1 MRRQPW
7 RMTFR
12 YAAEGVM
19 YALRTQIN
27 MRIHV
32 VLAFLVIAAGLSLRI
47 SRLDWLFVSVAIA
60 MVIVAELIN
69 TAVEAAIDL
78 ISPDIHPLA
87 KAAKD
92 TAAGAVLLAAVFAV
106 IIGIFVFYRPLLTLI
121 SQLFLME
128 KHIFV
133 IIYYRKD
140 LTQKPKKIG
149 A

>member
-19 YALRTQIN
+19 YALRTQVN

-32 VLAFLVIAAGLSLRI
+32 AMALLVIVAGLTLHI
-47 SRLDWLFVSVAIA
+47 SRLDWLFVCVAIA
-60 MVIVAELIN
+60 IVIVAELFN
-69 TAVEAAIDL
+69 TAVEAAVDL

-106 IIGIFVFYRPLLTLI
+106 IIGIFVFYRPMLTLI
-121 SQLFLME
+121 SSLF
-128 KHIFV
+128 
-133 IIYYRKD
+133 
-140 LTQKPKKIG
+140 
-149 A
+149 

>member
-12 YAAEGVM
+12 YAAEGVF
-19 YALRTQIN
+19 YALRTQVN

-32 VLAFLVIAAGLSLRI
+32 AVALLVIIAGLGLRI
-47 SRLDWLFVSVAIA
+47 SRLDWLFVCVAMA
-60 MVIVAELIN
+60 LVIVAELVN
-69 TAVEAAIDL
+69 TAVEAAVDL

-106 IIGIFVFYRPLLTLI
+106 IIGIFVFYSPLLTLI
-121 SQLFLME
+121 RQLM
-128 KHIFV
+128 
-133 IIYYRKD
+133 
-140 LTQKPKKIG
+140 Q
-149 A
+149 

>member
-19 YALRTQIN
+19 YALRTQVN

-32 VLAFLVIAAGLSLRI
+32 VVALLVIVAGLTLHI
-47 SRLDWLFVSVAIA
+47 SRLDWLFVCVAIA
-60 MVIVAELIN
+60 IVIVAELFN
-69 TAVEAAIDL
+69 TAVEAAVDL

-106 IIGIFVFYRPLLTLI
+106 IIGIFVFYRPMLTLI
-121 SQLFLME
+121 SSLF
-128 KHIFV
+128 
-133 IIYYRKD
+133 
-140 LTQKPKKIG
+140 
-149 A
+149 

>member
-12 YAAEGVM
+12 YAAEGVI

-32 VLAFLVIAAGLSLRI
+32 AAALLVIIAGLILRI
-47 SRLDWLFVSVAIA
+47 SRLDWLFVCVAMA
-60 MVIVAELIN
+60 LVTVAELIN
-69 TAVEAAIDL
+69 TAVEAAVDL

-121 SQLFLME
+121 RQLM
-128 KHIFV
+128 
-133 IIYYRKD
+133 
-140 LTQKPKKIG
+140 
-149 A
+149 

>member
-1 MRRQPW
+1 MRRQSW

-32 VLAFLVIAAGLSLRI
+32 VMAFLVIAAGLSLRI

-121 SQLFLME
+121 SQLF
-128 KHIFV
+128 
-133 IIYYRKD
+133 
-140 LTQKPKKIG
+140 
-149 A
+149 